1 LFIAITI
8 ICLGDLTGAEIPHGV
23 GLFNLGRQMGGLIGV
38 AFLTT
43 FLDHHMALSR
53 TALVDHLGSGNW
65 VLKQAQYGIV
75 RELSG
80 HGLSLQQAQSA
91 ALATLDRLVSGQ
103 AAAISFNGAFLSLAL
118 LFVVAVPC
126 LLMVK
131 ISLTLLGRRR
141 RHKASE
147 A

>member
-1 LFIAITI
+1 
-8 ICLGDLTGAEIPHGV
+8 
-23 GLFNLGRQMGGLIGV
+23 LIGV

-75 RELSG
+75 GELSG
-80 HGLSLQQAQSA
+80 HGLSAQQAQSA
-91 ALATLDRLVSGQ
+91 ALATLDRLVNDQ
-103 AAAISFNGAFLSLAL
+103 AAVISFNGAFLSLAL

-126 LLMVK
+126 LLVVK

-141 RHKASE
+141 RYKTAE